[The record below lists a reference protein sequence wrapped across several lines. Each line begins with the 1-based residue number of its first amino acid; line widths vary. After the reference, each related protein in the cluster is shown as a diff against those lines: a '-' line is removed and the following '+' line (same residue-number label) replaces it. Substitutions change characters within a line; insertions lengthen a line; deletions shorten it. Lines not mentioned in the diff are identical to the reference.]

1 MKRTTA
7 IIVGLFVLLIFFA
20 GVFTTGVLVGRH
32 LEMRRPAMAPS
43 ESLEL
48 LREVLGIVQKSYIES
63 VPTKK
68 LVIGAIKGLLGALG
82 DPYTRYLDPSDLQ
95 MLEEGTRGRFYGV
108 GIEIGLKDDQLTV
121 ISPLPE
127 TPAARAGIKA
137 EDKIVEIDGKST
149 KGMSLERAVKS
160 IRGEEGTTVV
170 LTISRKGVDEP
181 LKFSLVREEIKIP
194 NVVSKMMDELGYIRV
209 HSFSED
215 TGLDFEKALDELKK
229 KGAQGIILDL
239 RNNPGGLLRESVS
252 VASQFIESGPIV
264 VEKFKDGRERTYN
277 AYGEAD
283 EEIPLVVLINKGSAS
298 ASEIVA
304 GAIQDK
310 ERGVLIGEQTF
321 GKGSVQTVEELS
333 DGSGLLITTAI
344 YLTPEGRKIHKK
356 GIKPDIVVSI
366 KEEKPLH
373 EKDDQ
378 LEKAKEV
385 LRNIISGKDWKK
397 AA

>member
-7 IIVGLFVLLIFFA
+7 IIVGLFLLLIFFA

-68 LVIGAIKGLLGALG
+68 LVIGAIKGLLSALD
-82 DPYTRYLDPSDLQ
+82 DPYTRYLDPSDLR
-95 MLEEGTRGRFYGV
+95 MLEEGTMGRFYGV
-108 GIEIGLKDDQLTV
+108 GIEIGVKDDQLTV
-121 ISPLPE
+121 ISPLPG

-215 TGLDFEKALDELKK
+215 TGLDFEEALDELKK
-229 KGAQGIILDL
+229 KGAKGIILDL

-252 VASQFIESGPIV
+252 VASRFIESGPIV
-264 VEKFKDGRERTYN
+264 VERFRDGHERTHN
-277 AYGEAD
+277 AYGGAD

-304 GAIQDK
+304 GAIQDR

-333 DGSGLLITTAI
+333 DGSGVLITTAI

-366 KEEKPLH
+366 KEEKPLY

-385 LRNIISGKDWKK
+385 LRNIISGKDWSK
-397 AA
+397 AV